1 VDTVLLDGDK
11 AMFLPSFGP
20 AVVVVRPGTLQGSGP
35 ATVGGKKLC
44 VDGDENSVSVT
55 GCMYI
60 TPQHPIPGTGTLE
73 IAALAG
79 DHKATHSHTGGTPML
94 LVGGQFSA
102 RFKVQSPAQQP
113 TPSGSPVPDATA
125 SYSGKGSF
133 VSTDTR
139 LRAS

>member
-1 VDTVLLDGDK
+1 MHVHHAAASDPRHRHFGDR
-11 AMFLPSFGP
+11 GIG
-20 AVVVVRPGTLQGSGP
+20 R
-35 ATVGGKKLC
+35 
-44 VDGDENSVSVT
+44 
-55 GCMYI
+55 
-60 TPQHPIPGTGTLE
+60 
-73 IAALAG
+73 